1 MSTNELT
8 AKVKQIQE
16 LKRLQEELDAEAE
29 SLQDAI
35 KSEMT
40 ERNTS
45 EMVVDCFKIRWTD
58 VTQNKLDTTSL
69 KRELPEIVE
78 RYTKQT
84 TYKRFTIS

>member
-16 LKRLQEELDAEAE
+16 LKRMSEEIAAEIETLTDAV
-29 SLQDAI
+29 

-40 ERNTS
+40 ERNTT
-45 EMVVDCFKIRWTD
+45 EMVVDCFKIRWTT
-58 VTQNKLDTTSL
+58 VKSSRIDTTAL
-69 KRELPEIVE
+69 KKELPEVAE

-84 TYKRFTIS
+84 ESKRFSIS